1 MQFRGSVKRA
11 LYEELARRQDA
22 LCWANRFIPCS
33 AASADMW
40 SCTGKQVAPEAN
52 LRQDKRLAV
61 GRLGALV
68 EQIEA
73 LVSRDVQVIL
83 VRSPHHLASGAYLL
97 LLCSMSKGCIP
108 MRA

>member
-61 GRLGALV
+61 GRLGRWW
-68 EQIEA
+68 
-73 LVSRDVQVIL
+73 SRL
-83 VRSPHHLASGAYLL
+83 RRSSPEMCRLSW
-97 LLCSMSKGCIP
+97 
-108 MRA
+108 